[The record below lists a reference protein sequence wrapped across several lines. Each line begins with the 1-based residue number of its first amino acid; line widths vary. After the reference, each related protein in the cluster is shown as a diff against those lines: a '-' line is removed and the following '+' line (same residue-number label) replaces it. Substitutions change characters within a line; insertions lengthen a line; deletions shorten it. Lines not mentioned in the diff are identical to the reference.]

1 MQKTFLIAAVMATSL
16 LAGSAFAADLPGPV
30 YKGAPPAPVS
40 VPTFSWT
47 GFYIGAGAGF
57 NALATHDV
65 IPAYPSNFTLSSTA
79 FAIGGKAGYNYQ
91 MPSNIVL
98 GLEAAGAF
106 TFNNSSHFSGFPGET
121 YTVKQNFQGDVVAKL
136 GYAFDRFMPYIKG
149 GVAFAN
155 LNNLHYNTGTFGS
168 RSATFTGW
176 TVGAGIDYA
185 LTDNWIIG
193 LDYAYASYPS
203 KRFVYGGPNT
213 LRPNTNTVLASLSYK
228 F

>member
-16 LAGSAFAADLPGPV
+16 LVGSAFAADLPGPV

-40 VPTFSWT
+40 APAFSWT
-47 GFYIGAGAGF
+47 GFYVGADAGF
-57 NALATHDV
+57 NALATNDV
-65 IPAYPSNFTLSSTA
+65 IPGYPSNFTLSSTA

-91 MPSNIVL
+91 MPSNVVV
-98 GLEAAGAF
+98 GLEAAGTF
-106 TFNNSSHFSGFPGET
+106 VFNNSTHLTGGGGGET
-121 YTVKQNFQGDVVAKL
+121 YTVKENFQGDVVAKL

-155 LNNLHYNTGTFGS
+155 LDDLHYSGS
-168 RSATFTGW
+168 TSKSATYTGW

-185 LTDNWIIG
+185 LTDNWIIA
-193 LDYAYASYPS
+193 LDYAYASYP
-203 KRFVYGGPNT
+203 KKQFVYGGPNT
-213 LRPNTNTVLASLSYK
+213 LRPSTNTVLASLSYK